1 MPFFPV
7 SIAQDLLRR
16 GWLVLIIKKLA
27 ECRHMAP
34 IRKHVKKSS
43 KKYPVSVPDFTG
55 SGLRD
60 IAEYAA
66 YGTTWVS
73 GRAVPGNCK
82 YI

>member
-1 MPFFPV
+1 
-7 SIAQDLLRR
+7 
-16 GWLVLIIKKLA
+16 
-27 ECRHMAP
+27 MAP